1 MKKIKITESQL
12 KFLMENK
19 DEETIENEVAE
30 TETKE
35 EETTEAEAE
44 VSEVDEVVAESIK
57 KIKANFK
64 RFI

>member
-19 DEETIENEVAE
+19 DTETVVETEATEE
-30 TETKE
+30 ETKE
-35 EETTEAEAE
+35 EVAPEVE
-44 VSEVDEVVAESIK
+44 VSETDEVLAESIK

-64 RFI
+64 RFV